1 MKKAPEDIGQEAN
14 YGFSLGFV
22 EASFLEVAVVGV
34 VVGFVWIFKHD
45 VNYGFGLSFFEAGG
59 IEDTSGFLDS
69 VLSVP
74 ELVEAGRR
82 PISLV
87 SVGAQAQ
94 GINYGFGL
102 GFLEAVIPKV
112 ASGVHT
118 FKSGI
123 VLFRLEPVN
132 EQGINYGFGIV
143 LEETFTEGAAVD
155 FVPVFSQDVN

>member
-1 MKKAPEDIGQEAN
+1 MKKAPEDIVQEAN

-34 VVGFVWIFKHD
+34 AVGFVWIFKHD
-45 VNYGFGLSFFEAGG
+45 VNYGFDLSFFEAGG

-94 GINYGFGL
+94 GSSVDASAEPLRALSGGDGPLRYRWERWTSGFP
-102 GFLEAVIPKV
+102 E
-112 ASGVHT
+112 
-118 FKSGI
+118 
-123 VLFRLEPVN
+123 
-132 EQGINYGFGIV
+132 
-143 LEETFTEGAAVD
+143 
-155 FVPVFSQDVN
+155 